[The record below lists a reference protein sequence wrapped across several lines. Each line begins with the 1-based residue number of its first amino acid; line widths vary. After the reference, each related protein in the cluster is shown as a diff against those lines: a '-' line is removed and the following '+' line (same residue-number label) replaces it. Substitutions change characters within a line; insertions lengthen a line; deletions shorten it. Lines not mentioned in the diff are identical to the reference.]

1 MSKLA
6 SQIIPLVIALVV
18 LAAIG
23 WVVYEVLQS
32 ASKIGQRAEKSMAKR
47 NMVFT
52 KDGMKVGVKHY
63 EEEKYVDKT
72 QSWVVKAW
80 NLAEEGK
87 TAEGSGSRSSKH
99 DTTRTTTAT
108 TTTTTTK
115 RK

>member
-1 MSKLA
+1 MGVL
-6 SQIIPLVIALVV
+6 SQIIPLFILGTV

-23 WVVYEVLQS
+23 FVVYQVLQS
-32 ASKIGQRAEKSMAKR
+32 ASKIGQRAEKSMAKH

-63 EEEKYVDKT
+63 EQEKYVDKT

-87 TAEGSGSRSSKH
+87 TSGKDGSGS
-99 DTTRTTTAT
+99 A
-108 TTTTTTK
+108 K